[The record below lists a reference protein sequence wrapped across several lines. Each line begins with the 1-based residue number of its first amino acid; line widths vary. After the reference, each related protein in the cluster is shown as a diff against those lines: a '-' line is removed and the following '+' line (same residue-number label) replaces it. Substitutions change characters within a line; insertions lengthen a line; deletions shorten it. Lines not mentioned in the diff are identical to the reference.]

1 MSMILGGPLL
11 CSSLADILPSTLMV
25 ETERENI
32 WHPYRIHGTGI
43 FPDALLIFMANVG
56 KYAIHGLYGGIYF
69 VHIEIEKT

>member
-43 FPDALLIFMANVG
+43 FPDVLKIFMVNVG
-56 KYAIHGLYGGIYF
+56 KYAIHGLYGVYILF
-69 VHIEIEKT
+69 TLKLKKT